1 MVELYQNHLCFI
13 VEQQHKLLPYINNFF
28 LIIQSIRLLLLV
40 IRGAVAFLDCF
51 LYIPHES
58 AEAETLGLF
67 IDAVQLFEQRVYL
80 LVAYYSED
88 GRAHGGPCVTAVV
101 GLTGLAATS
110 LYLGEHGESTTVE
123 VVEREEYL
131 LLVCLVVGDK
141 YRFHVFFIKGVQECR
156 SFRFAQ
162 EFRQ

>member
-1 MVELYQNHLCFI
+1 MKRPPILAAASFFYSGLSDS
-13 VEQQHKLLPYINNFF
+13 LLN
-28 LIIQSIRLLLLV
+28 
-40 IRGAVAFLDCF
+40 
-51 LYIPHES
+51 IPHKGTET
-58 AEAETLGLF
+58 ETLGLF
-67 IDAVQLFEQRVYL
+67 VDTVQFFEERVYL

-101 GLTGLAATS
+101 GLASLAATS

-141 YRFHVFFIKGVQECR
+141 YGFHVFYLLFTNLLFTIYVQFGDLAIYWDYAQIIK
-156 SFRFAQ
+156 
-162 EFRQ
+162 